1 MLTCWSYGGFFF
13 FWMFFAFAWANNI
26 ALLQKE
32 VLNCAQRGPFEPNG
46 NAEMS
51 DAFVCCALKGSFSG
65 TNVAE

>member
-1 MLTCWSYGGFFF
+1 
-13 FWMFFAFAWANNI
+13 MFFAFAWANNI

-51 DAFVCCALKGSFSG
+51 DTFVCCALKGSFSG